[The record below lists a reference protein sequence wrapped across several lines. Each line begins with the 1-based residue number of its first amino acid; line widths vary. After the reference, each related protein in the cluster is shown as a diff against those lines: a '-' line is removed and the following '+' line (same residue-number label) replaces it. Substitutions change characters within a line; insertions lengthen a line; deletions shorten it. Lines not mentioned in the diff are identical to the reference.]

1 MDELTQIRVFYGEPA
16 PPSPEVIAAARQQNR
31 LPDSP
36 RRRTTHR
43 MLLPVGTVAA
53 ATAGALVLTSLTGP
67 PSARAQALA
76 AVDRIG
82 AQSFRVHIDTQD
94 DRGPHSYSAGAFD
107 AARGIGVVRL
117 TDGNGEQRS
126 FGDVVYTEMGGSY
139 MDRKGRRHTFP
150 AQYRWS
156 KLVIQTPK
164 PFDGLLYGFSKN
176 PQRALQQLDRA
187 KEITAA
193 GAAGGSGWRGKRYT
207 FTTPK
212 ADGIRAAGTMDVD
225 STGEIRRVDITW
237 SYAAQNNPA
246 KVAHTI
252 HGLVTFDDFGVGVSV
267 AEPPAAQVI
276 PADLEHYLFTG
287 QHLPP
292 GSPSA
297 GWIPGP

>member
-1 MDELTQIRVFYGEPA
+1 MDELTLIRTFYGEPA
-16 PPSPEVIAAARQQNR
+16 PPSPEVIAAARQPNR

-36 RRRTTHR
+36 RQRTR
-43 MLLPVGTVAA
+43 YRVLLPMGTVAA
-53 ATAGALVLTSLTGP
+53 ATVGVLAFTSLTGP
-67 PSARAQALA
+67 SSARAQALA
-76 AVDRIG
+76 AVHRIG
-82 AQSFRVHIDTQD
+82 AQSFRVHIDTQED
-94 DRGPHSYSAGAFD
+94 GQAHFYSAGAFD

-117 TDGNGEQRS
+117 ADGNGEQRF
-126 FGDVVYTEMGGSY
+126 FGDVVYQEMTGQYQDS
-139 MDRKGRRHTFP
+139 KGRMHTFP
-150 AQYRWS
+150 ARYRWS
-156 KLVIQTPK
+156 KLVIQPPK
-164 PFDGLLYGFSKN
+164 QLDGLLYGFSKN
-176 PQRALQQLDRA
+176 PQRALRQLDRA

-193 GAAGGSGWRGKRYT
+193 GAASGSGWRGKRYT

-212 ADGIRAAGTMDVD
+212 ADGVRATGTMDVD
-225 STGEIRRVDITW
+225 SAGEVRRVDITW
-237 SYAAQNNPA
+237 SYAARNNPA

-292 GSPSA
+292 GNQSA